1 MDIVKLLNFMENL
14 RYDRKMSQDNYLR
27 DIVSQRQY
35 YRYRNGESE
44 VPFDVIIKFAN
55 KLQIPLLKL
64 ISSFQSSSEKEKALV
79 QSFFNM
85 VISKKLN
92 EAKNLKTKMKN
103 LLLLDDQTQIFYHLS
118 VLLFDF
124 YTEKISSF
132 EMVSRLK
139 QNTYFDNIM
148 KKEILHDIEIYC
160 LGIIMEY
167 SEKDRELILKKVI
180 NLRNNGKL
188 LLGGNPLLDSQV
200 MFWIIKNL
208 GRLNR
213 FEELIIMAETALEL
227 SKNIFTYYSVE
238 YFHYYKALGH
248 KGLKQQEKFE
258 DELFKT
264 ASILLYLDKHKRE
277 HFFGIIKKDTDIDCV
292 KFLIERLKKEGI

>member
-27 DIVSQRQY
+27 DVVSQRQY

-79 QSFFNM
+79 KEFLNL
-85 VISKKLN
+85 VINKKLD
-92 EAKNLKTKMKN
+92 EARILKSKMRN
-103 LLLLDDQTQIFYHLS
+103 LLLLDEETHVFYHLS
-118 VLLFDF
+118 KLLFDF
-124 YTEKISSF
+124 YTNRINSAELILQLKSNINF
-132 EMVSRLK
+132 E
-139 QNTYFDNIM
+139 NIM
-148 KKEILHDIEIYC
+148 KKEVLHDSEIYL

-167 SEKDRELILKKVI
+167 SEKDREVILKKII
-180 NLRNNGKL
+180 NLRNNNKL
-188 LLGGNPLLDSQV
+188 LFGSNPSLDAQTF
-200 MFWIIKNL
+200 FWIIKNL

-213 FEELIIMAETALEL
+213 FEELISMADTALQL
-227 SKNIFTYYSVE
+227 SKNSYSYYSVE

-292 KFLIERLKKEGI
+292 NFLIERLKKEGI